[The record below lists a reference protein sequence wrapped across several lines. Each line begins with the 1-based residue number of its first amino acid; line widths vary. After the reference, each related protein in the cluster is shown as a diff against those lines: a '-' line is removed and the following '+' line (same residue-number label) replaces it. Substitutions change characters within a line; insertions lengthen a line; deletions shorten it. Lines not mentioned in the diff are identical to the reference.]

1 MPARPLSALRFLS
14 ATCGSIP
21 EPGTRLALPRG
32 RWLCECGPQGS
43 WAGLGPKRAA
53 EESPDRVFRP
63 SLPFSKI
70 TSIKSKCHPRQV
82 PGALRPLPHAVALP
96 TPRQPD
102 APQFTEPPP
111 TWEPAGPQ
119 ESIVRGGGE
128 AGGAGGSSG
137 CLLHLMEG
145 STSQRAR
152 GHEWSFLTWL
162 RCPVPQ
168 CRAPGPGGKALGVL
182 GMVWGGPCTPAPAA
196 SLTEVPSRVS
206 QWPPRIQDPNCCPSR
221 CLSPPG
227 SPHGADPPLKSV
239 SPRNLGDRNRKGSRA
254 ALNQVWGEGH
264 GKRGAQSRMCPPRT
278 LPPLPGEAQRQRPAR
293 RHGVQLASTSWGE
306 WGCTCSPPW
315 I

>member
-1 MPARPLSALRFLS
+1 MLSTKAQPALTADSMPARPLSALRFLS

-21 EPGTRLALPRG
+21 EPGTRPALPRG

-119 ESIVRGGGE
+119 ESIVRGRGGL
-128 AGGAGGSSG
+128 AG
-137 CLLHLMEG
+137 
-145 STSQRAR
+145 Q
-152 GHEWSFLTWL
+152 
-162 RCPVPQ
+162 
-168 CRAPGPGGKALGVL
+168 GVVQ
-182 GMVWGGPCTPAPAA
+182 GVCFIRWKGAPAREPEATSGA
-196 SLTEVPSRVS
+196 S
-206 QWPPRIQDPNCCPSR
+206 
-221 CLSPPG
+221 
-227 SPHGADPPLKSV
+227 
-239 SPRNLGDRNRKGSRA
+239 
-254 ALNQVWGEGH
+254 
-264 GKRGAQSRMCPPRT
+264 
-278 LPPLPGEAQRQRPAR
+278 
-293 RHGVQLASTSWGE
+293 
-306 WGCTCSPPW
+306 
-315 I
+315 

>member
-21 EPGTRLALPRG
+21 EPGTRPALPQG

-111 TWEPAGPQ
+111 TREPAGPQ
-119 ESIVRGGGE
+119 KSIVQGGG
-128 AGGAGGSSG
+128 AGGAGVSSG

-168 CRAPGPGGKALGVL
+168 RRAPGPGGKALGVL

-196 SLTEVPSRVS
+196 SLTGVCTP
-206 QWPPRIQDPNCCPSR
+206 QR
-221 CLSPPG
+221 CLRG
-227 SPHGADPPLKSV
+227 SLSGL
-239 SPRNLGDRNRKGSRA
+239 LGSRTPTA
-254 ALNQVWGEGH
+254 VPAD
-264 GKRGAQSRMCPPRT
+264 ACPPQGPHT
-278 LPPLPGEAQRQRPAR
+278 VQTPPP
-293 RHGVQLASTSWGE
+293 
-306 WGCTCSPPW
+306 
-315 I
+315 